1 MTTNTK
7 TKTTMEP
14 PAKMKNTLTRIF
26 KERAFFEPE
35 DLICYSRDAVPCL
48 EGMPE
53 AAVQPK
59 NRRELKEL
67 ITSAQKEGWNLIPRG
82 RGTGTFGGAVP
93 VDGGIVVD
101 FARMN
106 RIEEINV
113 DRHYVRVQPGC
124 CVQTIDSELA
134 KNGLKLPVIPWSS
147 PGASIGGFVATNGVG
162 LGSYTYGRIK
172 QQVLDLTVITGRGDE
187 LSLGSVT
194 EYTPGYNLCELFVG
208 SEGTLGF
215 ITSILLTC
223 INRKKHT
230 VASGFFK
237 SFKDTLSCVRDI
249 AQTDVTPYTMIY
261 DDATT
266 FNFVREV
273 TLGNPKATIEKDK
286 RDTGGYLL
294 LAFESFGDEEKN
306 TLSTILSQYNARLN
320 VGGMSEGLWNNLSSF
335 LPKVYRVGLISF
347 EDTFVPVDSV
357 YDVAVQCWEKADELS
372 VRMFMGGYVASR
384 RTLVLFPGMVV
395 DERDFEEVEKV
406 KKAKDE
412 IIKITL
418 RHGGGISA
426 LGSDKVNYMGEYPE
440 RGQIMQQIKE
450 VFDPY
455 HIMNRGKLG
464 LR

>member
-1 MTTNTK
+1 MK
-7 TKTTMEP
+7 MESI
-14 PAKMKNTLTRIF
+14 LTDIF
-26 KERAFFEPE
+26 KKRAFFEPE

-59 NRRELKEL
+59 NKWELKKL
-67 ITSAQKEGWNLIPRG
+67 IAAAKKKGWNLIPRG

-93 VDGGIVVD
+93 VDGGIIVD
-101 FARMN
+101 FVRMN
-106 RIEEINV
+106 KIEEINKE
-113 DRHYVRVQPGC
+113 RHYVRVQPGC
-124 CVQTIDSELA
+124 CIDAIDAVLA
-134 KNGLKLPVIPWSS
+134 KDGLTLPVVPWSS

-172 QQVLDLTVITGRGDE
+172 QQVLDISVITGNGDDVT
-187 LSLGSVT
+187 LGSVT
-194 EYTPGYNLCELFVG
+194 EYTPGYNLCELIVG

-223 INRKKHT
+223 IPRHTHT
-230 VASGFFK
+230 VVSAFFQQ
-237 SFKDTLSCVRDI
+237 FKDVLSCVKDI
-249 AQTDVTPYTMIY
+249 AQTDLTPHTILY
-261 DDATT
+261 DDVTT

-273 TLGNPKATIEKDK
+273 TLGTPTAAVEKEK

-294 LAFESFGDEEKN
+294 IAFESFGEKERD
-306 TLSTILSQYNARLN
+306 TLSAIVSQYSASLH
-320 VGGMSEGLWNNLSSF
+320 VGGLAEGLWNNLSSF

-347 EDTFVPVDSV
+347 EDTFVPVDRA
-357 YDVAVQCWEKADELS
+357 YNVAVECWEKADELS
-372 VRMFMGGYVASR
+372 VRMVMGGYVASR
-384 RTLVLFPGMVV
+384 RTLVLFPGMIV
-395 DERDFEEVEKV
+395 DERDAKEAERV
-406 KKAKDE
+406 KKAKEE

-418 RHGGGISA
+418 SHGGGISA
-426 LGSDKVNYMGEYPE
+426 LGSDKVSYLDKYPE
-440 RGQIMQQIKE
+440 RAQVMQQIKT